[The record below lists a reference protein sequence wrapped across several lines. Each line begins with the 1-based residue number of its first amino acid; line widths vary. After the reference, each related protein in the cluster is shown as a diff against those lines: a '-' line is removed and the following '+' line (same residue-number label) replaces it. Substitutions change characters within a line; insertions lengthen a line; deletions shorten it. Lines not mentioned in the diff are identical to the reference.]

1 MGELIETRMVARMIR
16 RGLLVSPL
24 IVALLWLW
32 GGAEYG
38 LSAAIGIA
46 MTLANL
52 WLAGRI
58 IGAVAERNP
67 QLLLVAAM
75 GAFVLGLA
83 ALTVVAVAL
92 RSLDSVVFP
101 VTGLVLIGMHLGL
114 VLWEAAGAY
123 ETPISRG
130 APPRT
135 GPVSEGQETS

>member
-1 MGELIETRMVARMIR
+1 MGDLIETRMVARMIR

-24 IVALLWLW
+24 IVALLWIW
-32 GGAEYG
+32 GGTEYG
-38 LSAAIGIA
+38 LSGAIGIV

-92 RSLDSVVFP
+92 RTLDSVVFP

-123 ETPISRG
+123 DTSISAG
-130 APPRT
+130 APRT
-135 GPVSEGQETS
+135 GPMSESQETS